1 MEQHGKEGALSDAY
15 REKMHELHSKD
26 AQYVLSW
33 MGSAFVFELYLR
45 YHEFDFHAECRGMRY
60 ENISKLVCQVGRT
73 FEKQGYISH
82 TEGYAHPLTV
92 ALQILLGV
100 RLSRDV
106 STERRLPR

>member
-1 MEQHGKEGALSDAY
+1 
-15 REKMHELHSKD
+15 
-26 AQYVLSW
+26 
-33 MGSAFVFELYLR
+33 
-45 YHEFDFHAECRGMRY
+45 MRY

-73 FEKQGYISH
+73 FEKQGYTNH
-82 TEGYAHPLTV
+82 AEGYAYPLTV